1 MRFGLPIVLLG
12 LFAVPVLLLVYVLTE
27 RRRFRSAAAFANPVL
42 VPVIAPD
49 SPGPRRHVP
58 ALLLLLTFVALTV
71 AAARPEAVL
80 KVPRERATVMV
91 ALDASKSMNATDM
104 APSRLATA
112 RAAIGR
118 VLDALPERFRVG
130 AVAFG
135 KTARVLSLP
144 TADREVVTQALAST
158 DTSTGT
164 LLGDGVM
171 TALRTLQRDWK
182 DGGRAPAVILLLSDG
197 NDTGSEVPPLVAAA
211 RAHNAGVPIHV
222 VSIGD
227 PESPADVKPLPPNVG
242 LLRSISESAGGR
254 FFDAPTDEA
263 LLRVGDE
270 LGSRVGTREEVTEI
284 TVAFVGLGVLL
295 AIAAAVAAVRVFR
308 RI

>member
-1 MRFGLPIVLLG
+1 
-12 LFAVPVLLLVYVLTE
+12 
-27 RRRFRSAAAFANPVL
+27 
-42 VPVIAPD
+42 
-49 SPGPRRHVP
+49 
-58 ALLLLLTFVALTV
+58 
-71 AAARPEAVL
+71 
-80 KVPRERATVMV
+80 
-91 ALDASKSMNATDM
+91 
-104 APSRLATA
+104 
-112 RAAIGR
+112 
-118 VLDALPERFRVG
+118 LPERFRVG

-171 TALRTLQRDWK
+171 TALQTLQRDWK
-182 DGGRAPAVILLLSDG
+182 DEGGRAPAVILLLSDG
-197 NDTGSEVPPLVAAA
+197 NDTGSAVPPLVAAA
-211 RAHNAGVPIHV
+211 RAHAAGVPIHV

-227 PESPADVKPLPPNVG
+227 PESPVDQKPLPPNVG
-242 LLRSISESAGGR
+242 LLRGVAESARGH
-254 FFDAPTDEA
+254 FYPAPTDAA
-263 LLRVGDE
+263 LLQVGDE

-295 AIAAAVAAVRVFR
+295 AIAAAVAGVRVFR